1 MNKKKRAWKSN
12 CSNCTYKKE
21 RSLISILVLLVNY
34 GCSLRYRSVV
44 VYVYAV
50 KNDLTKWESNLNLDK
65 PFMTNGE
72 FLDALEL
79 NQNNIPTINGTGNY
93 VVVVHAFDHTYGTS
107 T

>member
-1 MNKKKRAWKSN
+1 M
-12 CSNCTYKKE
+12 
-21 RSLISILVLLVNY
+21 
-34 GCSLRYRSVV
+34 

-93 VVVVHAFDHTYGTS
+93 VVVVHAFDNTYS
-107 T
+107 TGLKRIFFSIF

>member
-1 MNKKKRAWKSN
+1 M
-12 CSNCTYKKE
+12 
-21 RSLISILVLLVNY
+21 
-34 GCSLRYRSVV
+34 RYRSVV

-79 NQNNIPTINGTGNY
+79 NQNNIPTINGTGYY
-93 VVVVHAFDHTYGTS
+93 VVVVHAFDNTLAIVQVSNGFLLYFLIVL
-107 T
+107 